1 MEREKVCHIYL
12 EMTHT
17 HRHYKTGNV
26 AILGLLD
33 SSAKNTVIIQEDDS
47 YITQTFTKVKQQ
59 AAAKSYGKTE
69 DRIWFC

>member
-1 MEREKVCHIYL
+1 MWPF
-12 EMTHT
+12 
-17 HRHYKTGNV
+17 
-26 AILGLLD
+26 LD
-33 SSAKNTVIIQEDDS
+33 FWIRAPNTVIIQEDDS